1 MKAHEVLND
10 PAHDPNDK
18 INKDVV
24 WRQKLDV
31 DVTKALMERTHPG
44 FFNSLFVT
52 NDPSERERIL
62 KSNKTAENWVINQAE
77 MYHSMNYREDGAV
90 SLKKAIDDL
99 QANSTPVMG
108 NLIITKPGNELGKV
122 MGVAGLGP
130 HAAEDAIN
138 SYVRKNAEKWW
149 PKAYANQ
156 QDSLFGGK
164 TTGEAAADQFNKT
177 PEGYDR
183 QSMIGGVIHAMGTA
197 DRQFSPQGIM
207 RAISPR
213 FENPDDL
220 KGSRRDAPPVHITYD
235 HASGVMTVDLYKDA
249 EMKQTL
255 GSPQHFFV
263 KKVGADYV
271 KEQTSPG
278 TTDKMWNAMFKGALS
293 GLKGDNMANVYDAN

>member
-1 MKAHEVLND
+1 
-10 PAHDPNDK
+10 
-18 INKDVV
+18 
-24 WRQKLDV
+24 
-31 DVTKALMERTHPG
+31 
-44 FFNSLFVT
+44 
-52 NDPSERERIL
+52 
-62 KSNKTAENWVINQAE
+62 
-77 MYHSMNYREDGAV
+77 
-90 SLKKAIDDL
+90 
-99 QANSTPVMG
+99 MG

-197 DRQFSPQGIM
+197 DRQFSPQGIL